1 MYRSKMVDAAKGI
14 AVICMIIFHVVYFP
28 RICGYTEF
36 NYNTPTMNMFARTAQ
51 IIFLTCVGINIHL
64 SKKKKQNKEKNIRR
78 ILKLGSLA
86 LLMSCWTYLVFGN
99 NYVKFGILHCITL
112 VNLIFMYIDEP
123 MWIIFSVFCI
133 VLLHNNFRGN
143 FSSNIPKPFGFILGL
158 NSAYSSIDHFPLIP
172 WILYPSLGI
181 VIARSSDSFLFANS
195 TLFPQFLQTLGK
207 HSLDIYMIHWVVL
220 YLVFCILYPG
230 VRHLN
235 IN

>member
-1 MYRSKMVDAAKGI
+1 MASGRTLARRWSSWCTVALCLRQRHAGSAHVWAKFLDRGGHESTGGYHDGVGSAY
-14 AVICMIIFHVVYFP
+14 AVATGRVWDP
-28 RICGYTEF
+28 
-36 NYNTPTMNMFARTAQ
+36 
-51 IIFLTCVGINIHL
+51 L
-64 SKKKKQNKEKNIRR
+64 SIQDVRRR
-78 ILKLGSLA
+78 IISAGVAFVGERS
-86 LLMSCWTYLVFGN
+86 SVFGN